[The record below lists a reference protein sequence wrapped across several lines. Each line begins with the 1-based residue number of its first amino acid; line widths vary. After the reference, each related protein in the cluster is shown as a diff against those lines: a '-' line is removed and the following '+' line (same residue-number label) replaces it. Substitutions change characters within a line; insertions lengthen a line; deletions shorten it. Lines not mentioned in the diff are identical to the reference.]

1 MVQAATEAM
10 DAGRYNE
17 AGRSV
22 RVALGLAP
30 SKLEVQKLAARF
42 YQTVGNPDSIDYWRA
57 VTTSPGASVEDRYAF
72 IDACLQF
79 SRPDLAYEQ
88 LNLLEPSVGKAPD
101 FLRRVVRYL
110 IQIKDYDAAVPYAR
124 EAQVANPVD
133 EEFEFILGLCLLKSS
148 NPLLSGEGWR
158 LLSSV
163 ALASGSEQIAA
174 ARTLQETGRLPLT
187 EARQIARAI
196 ERRSNLPLADRLL
209 VAGLRASADK
219 TDREA
224 LAASVLSE
232 AAPTTDE
239 EKILCAKW
247 AISLSTPAAAKR
259 FLATNIGTNQILA
272 SLHLEAMA
280 LDLDWTGIERAV
292 SSSTNLVD
300 DVLLQSIEGWRASL
314 ERDNEKAESKF
325 KTAIDA
331 AGKRSF
337 SEMVSGL
344 FQISTW
350 AERAQ
355 LPNVAIQALEPLLAF
370 RSVAAPAANNMIR
383 NASKLT
389 TVEPAHTA
397 HRALWQYAPKEERIM
412 INFSHSALLL
422 NRDLEDAVNVL
433 RSLNESMPSAQWPAA
448 MLAYGLVRTGKNT
461 EAADLLESKIT
472 NESQLG
478 PPLQVLLAGT
488 KFALGQKEAA
498 RQTAR
503 SVSRVGLKVEELRI
517 LDSIE

>member
-1 MVQAATEAM
+1 
-10 DAGRYNE
+10 
-17 AGRSV
+17 
-22 RVALGLAP
+22 
-30 SKLEVQKLAARF
+30 
-42 YQTVGNPDSIDYWRA
+42 
-57 VTTSPGASVEDRYAF
+57 
-72 IDACLQF
+72 
-79 SRPDLAYEQ
+79 
-88 LNLLEPSVGKAPD
+88 
-101 FLRRVVRYL
+101 
-110 IQIKDYDAAVPYAR
+110 
-124 EAQVANPVD
+124 
-133 EEFEFILGLCLLKSS
+133 
-148 NPLLSGEGWR
+148 
-158 LLSSV
+158 
-163 ALASGSEQIAA
+163 
-174 ARTLQETGRLPLT
+174 
-187 EARQIARAI
+187 
-196 ERRSNLPLADRLL
+196 
-209 VAGLRASADK
+209 
-219 TDREA
+219 
-224 LAASVLSE
+224 
-232 AAPTTDE
+232 
-239 EKILCAKW
+239 
-247 AISLSTPAAAKR
+247 
-259 FLATNIGTNQILA
+259 
-272 SLHLEAMA
+272 MA